1 MSDGYSGDDVFEER
15 PWGHFKVVLDEPN
28 VKIKKIVVK
37 PKQRL
42 SLQLHT
48 GRYEWWKVIA
58 GCGEVQKGNEIV
70 EVGMFDTVDIDKY
83 EVHRIENVG
92 DEDLVFVEIQTGVC
106 QEDDI
111 VRISDDY
118 GRIE

>member
-1 MSDGYSGDDVFEER
+1 M
-15 PWGHFKVVLDEPN
+15 
-28 VKIKKIVVK
+28 KIKKIVVN

-48 GRYEWWKVIA
+48 QRDEWWKIIR
-58 GCGEVQKGNEIV
+58 GCGEMQVGNDIFD
-70 EVGMFDTVDIDKY
+70 VGHFDTVNISKY
-83 EVHRIENVG
+83 EVHRIENT
-92 DEDLVFVEIQTGVC
+92 DDLEDLVFVEIQTGVC
-106 QEDDI
+106 REDDI